1 MDKNKEFEQMVDR
14 LMRDDVLEKPSIDF
28 TQNVLEKALANQ
40 LILKKR
46 ERPLLPKWTWYLILL
61 GVLGLMLFGFQQYSP
76 TGNGMAVDSYIRGL
90 GNWSSQLFSTFR
102 FSKIVLYVVV
112 VGGAL
117 SCFQTFVLKNYWNSK
132 LS

>member
-28 TQNVLEKALANQ
+28 TQNVLEKTLVKQ
-40 LILKKR
+40 PILKKR
-46 ERPLLPKWTWYLILL
+46 ERPLLPKWTWYLMLL
-61 GVLGLMLFGFQQYSP
+61 GVLGLMVFGFQQYAP
-76 TGNGMAVDSYIRGL
+76 TGNGVAFDRYIRGFGDL
-90 GNWSSQLFSTFR
+90 SAELFSSFR